1 MAVNIN
7 VYWGPRKRTAKDSI
21 PQLQAHFRALAIAD
35 ERLASWAPLG
45 RSLKKAMASEPIDT
59 SAASNLQHLLEKGQ
73 NKTDIA
79 PRQPIPELGYRVS
92 LWNQRRGNVE
102 ASTSIHCG
110 AYSEYLS
117 RDSQNNACLELNC
130 MAGAEPFGAEVLLAL
145 FHRFVEIWKPDWGS
159 IWRDVQEGHPAS
171 SREHPTRVQYAFY
184 QQQGLA
190 SQGRTVGKEVGVP
203 QGRMW
208 VDETAA
214 PILEEV

>member
-145 FHRFVEIWKPDWGS
+145 FHRFVEIL
-159 IWRDVQEGHPAS
+159 E
-171 SREHPTRVQYAFY
+171 TRLGFD
-184 QQQGLA
+184 LA
-190 SQGRTVGKEVGVP
+190 RCPGRTSGQQPRASNARSICVLPTAGLGIARTNRGKGGWCSPGAYVGG
-203 QGRMW
+203 
-208 VDETAA
+208 
-214 PILEEV
+214 